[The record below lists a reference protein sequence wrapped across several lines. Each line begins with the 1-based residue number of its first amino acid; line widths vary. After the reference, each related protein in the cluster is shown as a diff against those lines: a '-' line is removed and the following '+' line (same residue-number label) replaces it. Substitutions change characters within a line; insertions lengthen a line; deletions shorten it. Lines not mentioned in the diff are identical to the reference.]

1 MLQLFAIRTGAGVES
16 DWLLTIFVSAGQSRK
31 LGERSEA
38 VEAVRQGLLSAD
50 TRVIVRLA
58 SGERVQRRAIE
69 LEHLADLF
77 PAAIPDNI
85 APEPTVEPERD
96 PGPEFEPESGPEPE
110 AEPELIT
117 ESDLKAEPEPE
128 PAPEPEPEPEPKSED
143 VPEHEPEPEPEMQRE
158 VATEPLAEPE
168 PESQL
173 EPEPKS
179 ETETDV
185 QTAPEPEPE
194 PQPELQLKVES
205 EPLAEPEPEPE
216 SVPRPVSG
224 PDLAPPAE
232 ANALSPTED
241 DWDYQPPPTNKSR
254 SLVAK
259 ALVIVLIVAIL
270 SAGAFMWFKGSESG
284 GKRYLLSDVAGF
296 EAPKPNAKSGDR
308 LSYGQA
314 VMTEPSEAD
323 GWLRVVDGPY
333 RGLYL
338 PGTLLSREAP
348 PEIDKSASGL
358 VSAQNEM
365 ALHAAPDETTEAIG
379 SISAGSSRFA
389 QGTVHARDGR
399 VWYLFLID
407 EDSLPRP
414 AFGLREVVGSGEPVA
429 ATPIPAIAPENPAAM
444 ETTAVEARPSVLLDR
459 CSAIRRKLDRFACQD
474 PGLRGSEEEFSA
486 AYARAAARFGQ
497 AGQIL
502 QPMARF
508 AARIEQCTS
517 AQCAGARYR
526 EQAALLETLQPTARP
541 TVAPI
546 PREVARGAIPR
557 GNPGS
562 WIRPDDYPSRAMKA
576 GEEGTVR
583 FNLTI
588 GPNGSVASCQVVG
601 SSGSSALDE
610 ATCRIVSR
618 RARFNPAIDS
628 AGTAVEGRY
637 ANAVRWRLPE

>member
-31 LGERSEA
+31 LGQRSEA
-38 VEAVRQGLLSAD
+38 VEAMRQGLLSAD

-69 LEHLADLF
+69 LKHLADLF

-85 APEPTVEPERD
+85 APEPTVEPERE

-117 ESDLKAEPEPE
+117 ESDPK
-128 PAPEPEPEPEPKSED
+128 PEPEPET

-158 VATEPLAEPE
+158 VASKPLAEPE

-179 ETETDV
+179 ETETDAETV
-185 QTAPEPEPE
+185 PEPEPE
-194 PQPELQLKVES
+194 PQPELQLKAES

-216 SVPRPVSG
+216 LVSHPVSG
-224 PDLAPPAE
+224 PDLAPPAA

-241 DWDYQPPPTNKSR
+241 DWDYQPPPANKSR
-254 SLVAK
+254 SLKAK
-259 ALVIVLIVAIL
+259 ALVIVLIVAML
-270 SAGAFMWFKGSESG
+270 AAGAFMWFKGSESG
-284 GKRYLLSDVAGF
+284 GKRYLLSDVTGF

-348 PEIDKSASGL
+348 PEIDKSTSGV

-365 ALHAAPDETTEAIG
+365 ALHAAPDETTEVVG

-414 AFGLREVVGSGEPVA
+414 AFGLRADVGSAEPEA
-429 ATPIPAIAPENPAAM
+429 ATPVPAIASESPTEVATASA
-444 ETTAVEARPSVLLDR
+444 ETAPSARVDS
-459 CSAIRRKLDRFACQD
+459 CASIRRKLDRFACQD
-474 PGLRGSEEEFSA
+474 PGLRGSEAQFSS

-497 AGQIL
+497 AGQTL

-546 PREVARGAIPR
+546 PREVARGATPR

-610 ATCRIVSR
+610 APCRIVSR

-637 ANAVRWRLPE
+637 ANAVRWQLPE